1 MGARITA
8 TDAARNLSD
17 LLNKVRYRGETFD
30 VVRGGEVVARLV
42 PAGTAQGEPTLR
54 NLFERLDA
62 VARPDDT
69 FVQDLESIQ
78 RDQHPPSEDPWG
90 T

>member
-1 MGARITA
+1 MSGRVTA

-17 LLNKVRYRGETFD
+17 LLNKVRYRGETFE

-42 PAGTAQGEPTLR
+42 PAGTVRGEPTLR
-54 NLFERLDA
+54 NLLQQLEA
-62 VARPDDT
+62 AARPDDQ
-69 FVQDLESIQ
+69 FASDLESIQ
-78 RDQHPPSEDPWG
+78 RDQQPPSEDPWG